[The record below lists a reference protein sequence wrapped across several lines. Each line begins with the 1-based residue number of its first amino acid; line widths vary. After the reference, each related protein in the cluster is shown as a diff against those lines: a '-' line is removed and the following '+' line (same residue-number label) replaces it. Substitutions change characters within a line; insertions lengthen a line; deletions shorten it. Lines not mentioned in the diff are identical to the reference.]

1 MALGR
6 RQLVSMLTVLLCL
19 GFMVTALVNYVTARN
34 LIRES
39 IIGSELPLTSDNI
52 YSEIQKDLVRPIFI
66 SSMMAGDTFLRD
78 WMMAGEKDVSR
89 ISRYLAEVKSRY
101 GAHTSF
107 LVSEHTRNYYQAE
120 GLLKQ
125 VNPRAERDVW
135 YYRVRGMNTP
145 YEINVDP
152 DMANKDALT
161 IFVNYR
167 VLDYNGSFL
176 GATGVGLAVDSVR
189 TLINDYQSRY
199 HRAIY
204 FVDQDGKLTLFGGN
218 HALGKNIH
226 DVTGLKTLAAT
237 ILKDEAGGTFEYQ
250 AEDGSNHLL
259 NVRYIPELHW
269 YLFVEKQEDEALSGI
284 RRTLYWNL
292 LISVAVT
299 GLVLLLVSVATKRY
313 QDRLEAVAL
322 SDKLTGLANRQ
333 ALDIVLQRDMAE
345 HRRTGM
351 GVAIL
356 LLDLDHFKGINDKY
370 GHLAGDAVLKYVAV
384 AIREQLRDSDMVG
397 RWGGEEFMVILK
409 RTDLNSATLV
419 AEKIRQRLAVAMV
432 EYGQQ
437 KISLSCS
444 IGVAV
449 LREGDSPDSLLNRAD
464 RGLYAAKQGG
474 RNLVCDSE

>member
-6 RQLVSMLTVLLCL
+6 RQLVSMLTILLCL
-19 GFMVTALVNYVTARN
+19 GFMVTALVNYVTAKN
-34 LIRES
+34 VIRDS
-39 IIGSELPLTSDNI
+39 IIDSELPLTSDNI

-78 WMMAGEKDVSR
+78 WMLAGEKDVSR
-89 ISRYLAEVKSRY
+89 ISRYLAEVKMRY

-107 LVSEHTRNYYQAE
+107 LVSEQTRNYYQAE

-125 VNPRAERDVW
+125 VHPRAERDVW
-135 YYRVRGMNTP
+135 YYRVRDMNAP

-152 DMANKDALT
+152 DMANKDKLT

-167 VLDYNGSFL
+167 VLDYKGSFL

-189 TLINDYQSRY
+189 NLINDYQSRY
-199 HRAIY
+199 RRTIY
-204 FVDQDGKLTLFGGN
+204 FVDLDGRLTLFGGK
-218 HALGKNIH
+218 HALGKNIK
-226 DVTGLKTLAAT
+226 DIAGLDAHAPT
-237 ILKDEAGGTFEYQ
+237 ILKDEVGGTFEYR
-250 AEDGSNHLL
+250 AADGSNHLL

-284 RRTLYWNL
+284 RRTLYLNL

-345 HRRTGM
+345 HRRSGM

-356 LLDLDHFKGINDKY
+356 LLDLDHFKDINDKY
-370 GHLAGDAVLKYVAV
+370 GHLAGDAVLKFVAQ
-384 AIREQLRDSDMVG
+384 AIRSQLRDSDMVG

-409 RTDLNSATLV
+409 RTDLNAATLV
-419 AEKIRQRLAVAMV
+419 AEKIRLHLATARATYASH
-432 EYGQQ
+432 EIG
-437 KISLSCS
+437 LSCS

-449 LREGDSPDSLLNRAD
+449 LRDDDTADALLSRAD

-474 RNLVCDSE
+474 RNLVRDGE

>member
-19 GFMVTALVNYVTARN
+19 GFMVTALVNYVAARN
-34 LIRES
+34 LIRAS
-39 IIGSELPLTSDNI
+39 IIDSELPLTSDNI

-107 LVSEHTRNYYQAE
+107 LVSEQTRNYYQAD

-125 VNPRAERDVW
+125 VHPRAERDIW
-135 YYRVRGMNTP
+135 YYRVRSMSAP

-152 DMANKDALT
+152 DMANKDELT

-167 VLDYNGSFL
+167 VLDYKGSFL

-189 TLINDYQSRY
+189 TLINEYQTRY
-199 HRAIY
+199 HRTIY
-204 FVDQDGKLTLFGGN
+204 FVDREGRLTLFGGN
-218 HALGKNIH
+218 RALGKSIH
-226 DVTGLKTLAAT
+226 DVTGLKTLAAD
-237 ILKDEAGGTFEYQ
+237 ILKGEAGGTFEYK
-250 AEDGSNHLL
+250 AGDGSNHLL

-269 YLFVEKQEDEALSGI
+269 YLFVEKREDEALGGI
-284 RRTLYWNL
+284 RRTLYLNL

-356 LLDLDHFKGINDKY
+356 LLDLDHFKDINDKY
-370 GHLAGDAVLKYVAV
+370 GHLAGDAVLTFVAQ
-384 AIREQLRDSDMVG
+384 AIRSQLRDSDMVG

-409 RTDLNSATLV
+409 RTDLNAATLV
-419 AEKIRQRLAVAMV
+419 AEKIRQHLATAKAT
-432 EYGQQ
+432 YAAHAIG
-437 KISLSCS
+437 LSCS
-444 IGVAV
+444 IGVAI
-449 LREGDSPDSLLNRAD
+449 LHDDDTADTLLTRAD

-474 RNLVCDSE
+474 RNLVRDGE

>member
-19 GFMVTALVNYVTARN
+19 GFVVTALVDYVAARN
-34 LIRES
+34 VIRES
-39 IIGSELPLTSDNI
+39 IIHSELPLTSDNI

-78 WMMAGEKDVSR
+78 WMLAGEKDVSK
-89 ISRYLAEVKSRY
+89 ISRYLSEVKSRY

-107 LVSEHTRNYYQAE
+107 LVSEQTRNYYQAE

-125 VNPRAERDVW
+125 VQARAERDVW
-135 YYRVRGMNTP
+135 YYRVRAMNTP

-152 DMANKDALT
+152 DMANKDELT

-167 VLDYNGSFL
+167 VLDYKGGFI

-189 TLINDYQSRY
+189 KLINEYQSRY
-199 HRAIY
+199 HRSIY
-204 FVDQDGKLTLFGGN
+204 FVDQEGRLTLFGGN
-218 HALGKNIH
+218 HAVGKNIK
-226 DVTGLKTLAAT
+226 DVEGLSPLAAG
-237 ILKDEAGGTFEYQ
+237 ILKDEAGGTFEYES
-250 AEDGSNHLL
+250 ADGSNHLL

-269 YLFVEKQEDEALSGI
+269 YLFVERQEDEALSSI
-284 RRTLYWNL
+284 RHTLYWNL
-292 LISVAVT
+292 LISMAVT
-299 GLVLLLVSVATKRY
+299 GLVLFLVSVATKRY

-356 LLDLDHFKGINDKY
+356 LLDLDHFKNVNDRY
-370 GHLAGDAVLKYVAV
+370 GHLAGDAVLKFVAE
-384 AIREQLRDSDMVG
+384 AIRSQLRDSDMVG
-397 RWGGEEFMVILK
+397 RWGGEEFLVILK
-409 RTDLNSATLV
+409 RTDLNSAMLV
-419 AEKIRQRLAVAMV
+419 AEKIRQHLATATAS
-432 EYGQQ
+432 YAAHQIG
-437 KISLSCS
+437 LSCS
-444 IGVAV
+444 IGVAIM
-449 LREGDSPDSLLNRAD
+449 REGDTADALLSRAD
-464 RGLYAAKQGG
+464 RGLYAAKQAG
-474 RNLVCDSE
+474 RNLVRDGE

>member
-78 WMMAGEKDVSR
+78 WMIAGETDVSR

-107 LVSEHTRNYYQAE
+107 LVSEQTRNYYQAE

-125 VNPRAERDVW
+125 VNPKAERDVW
-135 YYRVRGMNTP
+135 YYRVRDMSTP

-152 DMANKDALT
+152 DMANKDELT

-167 VLDYNGSFL
+167 VLDYKGSFL

-189 TLINDYQSRY
+189 NLINEYQSRY
-199 HRAIY
+199 QRSIY
-204 FVDQDGKLTLFGGN
+204 FVDREGRLTMFGGK
-218 HALGKNIH
+218 HAPGSRIQDVEGLRTHAEGILGS
-226 DVTGLKTLAAT
+226 
-237 ILKDEAGGTFEYQ
+237 EMGGTFEYRT
-250 AEDGSNHLL
+250 ADGNNHLL

-284 RRTLYWNL
+284 RRTLYLNL
-292 LISVAVT
+292 LISLAVT
-299 GLVLLLVSVATKRY
+299 GLVLFLVSLATKRY
-313 QDRLEAVAL
+313 QERLEAVAL

-345 HRRTGM
+345 HRRSGM
-351 GVAIL
+351 GVAML
-356 LLDLDHFKGINDKY
+356 LLDLDHFKEINDKY
-370 GHLAGDAVLKYVAV
+370 GHLAGDAVLKSVAA
-384 AIREQLRDSDMVG
+384 AIRSQLRDSDMLG
-397 RWGGEEFMVILK
+397 RWGGEEFMIILK
-409 RTDLNSATLV
+409 RTDLNAATLV
-419 AEKIRQRLAVAMV
+419 AEKIRQHLAAL
-432 EYGQQ
+432 
-437 KISLSCS
+437 KITYATHEIGLSCS

-449 LREGDSPDSLLNRAD
+449 MREDDTADSLLNRAD

-474 RNLVCDSE
+474 RNLVRDGE